1 MPPRVPS
8 IATYSRAT
16 SCKQMQRLISVD
28 WRATF
33 GFLKKPDVNE
43 GIYLTYNLLHKP
55 ALLGILGA
63 VAGLGGYG
71 RPEYMRTERI
81 LEYRRKLAGLR
92 VAIAPIEATA
102 LALAGPAA
110 SQHGSDRG
118 NFRKA
123 VIKYTNTVGYA
134 NDGATLIVAE
144 QTLLGPA
151 YRTWLLL
158 DDADDTQANLLRRLQ
173 TQQAEFVPYLGK
185 NEFPLWWEN
194 VREWDWE
201 PAIPTG
207 FFRVSSIFQK
217 PGAAQ
222 VARKTEGGRRAGGK
236 LGTFLYFERLPLGF
250 QKMGKEEQYQLAEF
264 MLTDFE
270 LEPDQGLTDLLHA
283 RNPANT
289 ADNHVIQVF

>member
-1 MPPRVPS
+1 MPPREPS
-8 IATYSRAT
+8 TATCSRAT
-16 SCKQMQRLISVD
+16 SCRRMQRLISVD

-71 RPEYMRTERI
+71 RPDYMRPERI
-81 LEYRRKLAGLR
+81 LEYRRKLAGVR
-92 VAIAPIEATA
+92 VAIAPIEASA
-102 LALAGPAA
+102 LPLAKLAA

-158 DDADDTQANLLRRLQ
+158 DDADDTQADLLRRLQ

-201 PAIPTG
+201 PATPTS

-217 PGAAQ
+217 PSAEQ

-283 RNPANT
+283 RNPANP
-289 ADNHVIQVF
+289 AENHVIQVF